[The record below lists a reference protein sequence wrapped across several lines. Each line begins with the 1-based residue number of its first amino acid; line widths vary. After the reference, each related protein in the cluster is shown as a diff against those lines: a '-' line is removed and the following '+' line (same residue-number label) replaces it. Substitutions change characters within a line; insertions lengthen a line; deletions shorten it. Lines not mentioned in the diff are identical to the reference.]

1 MSQLHQLLGPLMA
14 GGQAAATGGAS
25 LAPDAAAMAAQ
36 YGTPVASGMGAQASL
51 APSMDPMSIIA
62 QSIQQQN
69 SPTNIA
75 LQGLGSVGQN
85 FINKNVMQKQL
96 MPAPGAFGMTSS
108 QMGPLQLSPLLNY
121 LSSLGVR

>member
-1 MSQLHQLLGPLMA
+1 MSFLSNLASMA
-14 GGQAAATGGAS
+14 GQAAPNVANM
-25 LAPDAAAMAAQ
+25 APDAGAMAAQ
-36 YGTPVASGMGAQASL
+36 YGTPVASGVGAQASL
-51 APSMDPMSIIA
+51 APTDPMSIIA

-75 LQGLGSVGQN
+75 LQGLESVGQN

-96 MPAPGAFGMTSS
+96 MPAPSPFGMTST
-108 QMGPLQLSPLLNY
+108 QMGPLQMSPLLNY